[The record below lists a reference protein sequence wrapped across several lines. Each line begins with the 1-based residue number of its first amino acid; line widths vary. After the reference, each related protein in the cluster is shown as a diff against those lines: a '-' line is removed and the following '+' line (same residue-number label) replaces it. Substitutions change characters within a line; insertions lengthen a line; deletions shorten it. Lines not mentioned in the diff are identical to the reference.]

1 MNDKI
6 NKYIE
11 NQIRDT
17 KNYIITRA
25 REYAEAFIVDDLF
38 DIDCDKFPVSLYDME
53 DMNNHNYDLGRLKTL
68 EELKNL

>member
-1 MNDKI
+1 M
-6 NKYIE
+6 
-11 NQIRDT
+11 
-17 KNYIITRA
+17 KNYIEKQIKEVKDIMIMRA